1 MKFFRKLAGS
11 GLVTWI
17 AIFILWQIV
26 SVNNNPDF
34 FPGPIATFKGMI
46 ELSQDGSLFRYMG
59 ISLWRVMKG
68 WVLGSIIAIPVGL
81 LLGRISVLRMFVE
94 PFLHFV
100 RFIPP
105 LALITLFM
113 LWFGIGEA
121 SKTALITYSTL
132 FTVIINTM
140 AGVAAVEED
149 RLRSARCMGATEVQI
164 MKHVIIPTTIP
175 YIFTG
180 IRLSMSSSF
189 MAIIG
194 AEMISA
200 NEGVGF
206 MIWSSRLYFK
216 TDWIFVGL
224 FCLGIMGFTA
234 DFILVRI
241 GSTLCSRYGV
251 VRPVFNKKHKTVT
264 KKSFSVSKG

>member
-1 MKFFRKLAGS
+1 MKLTKKLIDYGIF
-11 GLVTWI
+11 TWI
-17 AIFILWQIV
+17 GIFLFWHLASIR
-26 SVNNNPDF
+26 NNPDF
-34 FPGPIATFKGMI
+34 FPGPIQTLKGMV
-46 ELSQDGSLFRYMG
+46 ELSQDGSLFNYMG

-68 WVLGSIIAIPVGL
+68 WFLGSIIAIPIGL
-81 LLGRISVLRMFVE
+81 LLGRISILRKLIE
-94 PFLHFV
+94 PFLHFI

-140 AGVAAVEED
+140 TGVSAIKED
-149 RLRSARCMGATEVQI
+149 RLRSARCMGANEIQI
-164 MKHVIIPTTIP
+164 MGYIIIPSTMP

-180 IRLSMSSSF
+180 IRLAMSSSF

-200 NEGVGF
+200 NEGIGF

-224 FCLGIMGFTA
+224 FCLGIMGFFA
-234 DFILVRI
+234 DFILVKF
-241 GSTLCSRYGV
+241 GKVTCLRYGV
-251 VRPVFNKKHKTVT
+251 GKPL
-264 KKSFSVSKG
+264 

>member
-1 MKFFRKLAGS
+1 MKIIKKLVDYGFI
-11 GLVTWI
+11 TWI
-17 AIFILWQIV
+17 GIFLLWQLA
-26 SVNNNPDF
+26 SVKNNPDF
-34 FPGPIATFKGMI
+34 FPGPVATMKGMI
-46 ELSQDGSLFRYMG
+46 ELSEDGSLFHYMG
-59 ISLWRVMKG
+59 ISLWRVMRG
-68 WVLGSIIAIPVGL
+68 WILGSMLAIPTGL
-81 LLGRISVLRMFVE
+81 LLGRIPILRKLIE
-94 PFLHFV
+94 PFLHFI

-140 AGVAAVEED
+140 AGVAAMKED
-149 RLRSARCMGATEVQI
+149 RLRSARCMGASEIQI
-164 MKHVIIPTTIP
+164 MQHVIIPSSVP

-180 IRLSMSSSF
+180 IRLAMGSSF

-200 NEGVGF
+200 NEGIGY

-224 FCLGIMGFTA
+224 FCLGIMGFAA
-234 DFILVRI
+234 DFILVRA
-241 GSTLCSRYGV
+241 GKVLCHRYGV
-251 VRPVFNKKHKTVT
+251 GR
-264 KKSFSVSKG
+264 SS

>member
-1 MKFFRKLAGS
+1 MKIVKKAVNS
-11 GLVTWI
+11 GFLTWI
-17 AIFILWQIV
+17 GIFALWQFA
-26 SVNNNPDF
+26 SMKNNPDF
-34 FPGPIATFKGMI
+34 FPGPVATFKGML
-46 ELSQDGSLFRYMG
+46 ELSQDGSLIRYIG
-59 ISLWRVMKG
+59 ISLWRVMRG
-68 WVLGSIIAIPVGL
+68 WLLGSVIAIPAGL
-81 LLGRISVLRMFVE
+81 LLGRITVLRRLIE
-94 PFLHFV
+94 PFLHFI

-132 FTVIINTM
+132 FTVVINTM
-140 AGVAAVEED
+140 AGVAAIKED
-149 RLRSARCMGATEVQI
+149 RLRSARCMGASEVQI
-164 MKHVIIPTTIP
+164 MQHVIIPSAIP

-180 IRLSMSSSF
+180 IRLAMGSSF

-200 NEGVGF
+200 NEGIGF

-224 FCLGIMGFTA
+224 FCLGIMGFAA
-234 DFILVRI
+234 DFLLVRL
-241 GSTLCSRYGV
+241 GKVLCYRYGIG
-251 VRPVFNKKHKTVT
+251 RTA
-264 KKSFSVSKG
+264 

>member
-1 MKFFRKLAGS
+1 M
-11 GLVTWI
+11 
-17 AIFILWQIV
+17 FI
-26 SVNNNPDF
+26 D
-34 FPGPIATFKGMI
+34 
-46 ELSQDGSLFRYMG
+46 
-59 ISLWRVMKG
+59 
-68 WVLGSIIAIPVGL
+68 
-81 LLGRISVLRMFVE
+81 
-94 PFLHFV
+94 PFLHFI
-100 RFIPP
+100 RFTPP

-140 AGVAAVEED
+140 AGVTAIKED
-149 RLRSARCMGATEVQI
+149 RLRSARCMGASEVQI
-164 MKHVIIPTTIP
+164 MGHVIIPSTIP

-180 IRLSMSSSF
+180 IRLAMGSSF

-200 NEGVGF
+200 NEGIGF

-234 DFILVRI
+234 DFLLVRL
-241 GSTLCSRYGV
+241 GSVLCSRYGIG
-251 VRPVFNKKHKTVT
+251 RPAFHKRNKNLA
-264 KKSFSVSKG
+264 KK

>member
-1 MKFFRKLAGS
+1 VNC
-11 GLVTWI
+11 GLLTWI
-17 AIFILWQIV
+17 GIFALWQFA
-26 SVNNNPDF
+26 SMKNNPDF
-34 FPGPIATFKGMI
+34 FPGPVATFNGML
-46 ELSQDGSLFRYMG
+46 ELSQDGSLIRYIG
-59 ISLWRVMKG
+59 ISLWRVMRG
-68 WVLGSIIAIPVGL
+68 WLLGSVIAIPAGL
-81 LLGRISVLRMFVE
+81 LLGRITVLRKLIE
-94 PFLHFV
+94 PFLHFI

-132 FTVIINTM
+132 FTVVINTM
-140 AGVAAVEED
+140 AGVGAIKED
-149 RLRSARCMGATEVQI
+149 RLRSARCMGASEVQI
-164 MKHVIIPTTIP
+164 MQHVIIPSTIP

-180 IRLSMSSSF
+180 IRLAMGSSF

-200 NEGVGF
+200 NEGIGF

-224 FCLGIMGFTA
+224 FCLGIMGFAA
-234 DFILVRI
+234 DFLLMRLGKV
-241 GSTLCSRYGV
+241 LCYRYGIG
-251 VRPVFNKKHKTVT
+251 RTA
-264 KKSFSVSKG
+264 

>member
-1 MKFFRKLAGS
+1 MRIVKKLVNYG
-11 GLVTWI
+11 VITWI
-17 AIFILWQIV
+17 GIFLLWQFAALM
-26 SVNNNPDF
+26 NNPDF
-34 FPGPIATFKGMI
+34 FPGPVATLKGVA
-46 ELSQDGSLFRYMG
+46 ELSKDGSLFYYMG
-59 ISLWRVMKG
+59 VSLWRVMRG
-68 WVLGSIIAIPVGL
+68 WLLGSIIAIPTGL
-81 LLGRISVLRMFVE
+81 LLGRVVSLRKLIE
-94 PFLHFV
+94 PFLHFI

-140 AGVAAVEED
+140 AGVAAIKED
-149 RLRSARCMGATEVQI
+149 RLRSARCMGASEIQI
-164 MKHVIIPTTIP
+164 MQHVIIPSSIP

-180 IRLSMSSSF
+180 IRLAMGSSF

-200 NEGVGF
+200 NEGIGY

-224 FCLGIMGFTA
+224 FCLGIMGFLA
-234 DFILVRI
+234 DFILVRVGKQI
-241 GSTLCSRYGV
+241 WYRYGIG
-251 VRPVFNKKHKTVT
+251 RPV
-264 KKSFSVSKG
+264 

>member
-1 MKFFRKLAGS
+1 MKLHKKLLNS
-11 GLVTWI
+11 GLISWI
-17 AIFILWQIV
+17 GIFALWQLAAMKN
-26 SVNNNPDF
+26 SPDF
-34 FPGPIATFKGMI
+34 FPGPAATLKGMA

-59 ISLWRVMKG
+59 ISLWRVMRG
-68 WVLGSIIAIPVGL
+68 WALGSLLAIPSGL
-81 LLGRISVLRMFVE
+81 LLGRIPILRKLIE
-94 PFLHFV
+94 PFLHFI

-140 AGVAAVEED
+140 AGVGAVRED
-149 RLRSARCMGATEVQI
+149 RLRSARCMGASELQI
-164 MKHVIIPTTIP
+164 MGHVIIPSAIP

-180 IRLSMSSSF
+180 IRLAMGSSF

-200 NEGVGF
+200 NEGIGF

-224 FCLGIMGFTA
+224 FCLGIMGFGA
-234 DFILVRI
+234 DLLLVRL
-241 GSTLCSRYGV
+241 GKTLLYRYGIG
-251 VRPVFNKKHKTVT
+251 R
-264 KKSFSVSKG
+264 SA

>member
-1 MKFFRKLAGS
+1 MKIQKKLLDS
-11 GLVTWI
+11 GVISWI
-17 AIFILWQIV
+17 GIFALWQLV
-26 SVNNNPDF
+26 SMRNNPDF
-34 FPGPIATFKGMI
+34 FPGPASTVKGMI

-59 ISLWRVMKG
+59 ISLWRVMRG
-68 WVLGSIIAIPVGL
+68 WALGSILAIPTGL
-81 LLGRISVLRMFVE
+81 LLGRIPILRKLIE
-94 PFLHFV
+94 PFLHFI

-140 AGVAAVEED
+140 AGVAAIKED
-149 RLRSARCMGATEVQI
+149 RLRSARCMGASEIQI
-164 MKHVIIPTTIP
+164 MQHVVIPSSIP

-180 IRLSMSSSF
+180 IRLAMGSSF

-200 NEGVGF
+200 NEGIGY

-224 FCLGIMGFTA
+224 FCLGIMGFTS
-234 DFILVRI
+234 DLLLMKLGKTFFR
-241 GSTLCSRYGV
+241 RYGLG
-251 VRPVFNKKHKTVT
+251 R
-264 KKSFSVSKG
+264 SA

>member
-1 MKFFRKLAGS
+1 MKIVKKAVNC
-11 GLVTWI
+11 GLLTWI
-17 AIFILWQIV
+17 GIFALWQFA
-26 SVNNNPDF
+26 SMKNNPDF
-34 FPGPIATFKGMI
+34 FPGPVATFNGML
-46 ELSQDGSLFRYMG
+46 ELSQDGSLIRYIG
-59 ISLWRVMKG
+59 ISLWRVMRG
-68 WVLGSIIAIPVGL
+68 WLLGSVIAIPAGL
-81 LLGRISVLRMFVE
+81 LLGRITVLRKLIE
-94 PFLHFV
+94 PFLHFI

-132 FTVIINTM
+132 FTVVINTM
-140 AGVAAVEED
+140 AGVGAIKED
-149 RLRSARCMGATEVQI
+149 RLRSARCMGASEVQI
-164 MKHVIIPTTIP
+164 MQHVIIPSTIP

-180 IRLSMSSSF
+180 IRLAMGSSF

-200 NEGVGF
+200 NEGIGF

-224 FCLGIMGFTA
+224 FCLGIMGFAA
-234 DFILVRI
+234 DFLLMRLGKV
-241 GSTLCSRYGV
+241 LCYRYGIG
-251 VRPVFNKKHKTVT
+251 RTA
-264 KKSFSVSKG
+264 

>member
-1 MKFFRKLAGS
+1 MRLTKKLADYG
-11 GLVTWI
+11 VFTWI
-17 AIFILWQIV
+17 GIFLLWQLASIQ
-26 SVNNNPDF
+26 NNADF
-34 FPGPIATFKGMI
+34 FPGPIQTLRGMV
-46 ELSQDGSLFRYMG
+46 ELSQDGSLFNYMG
-59 ISLWRVMKG
+59 ISLWRVMRG
-68 WVLGSIIAIPVGL
+68 WLLGSIIAIPIGL
-81 LLGRISVLRMFVE
+81 LLGRISILRKLIE
-94 PFLHFV
+94 PFLHFI

-140 AGVAAVEED
+140 AGVATIKED
-149 RLRSARCMGATEVQI
+149 RLRSARCMGANEIQI
-164 MKHVIIPTTIP
+164 MGYVIIPSTIP

-180 IRLSMSSSF
+180 IRLAMSSSF

-200 NEGVGF
+200 NEGIGF

-224 FCLGIMGFTA
+224 FCLGIMGFFA
-234 DFILVRI
+234 DFILVKL
-241 GSTLCSRYGV
+241 GKVTCLRYGV
-251 VRPVFNKKHKTVT
+251 G
-264 KKSFSVSKG
+264 KSL

>member
-1 MKFFRKLAGS
+1 MKTVGKLADYGIF
-11 GLVTWI
+11 TWI
-17 AIFILWQIV
+17 AIFLLWQFASIKN
-26 SVNNNPDF
+26 SPDF
-34 FPGPIATFKGMI
+34 FPGPAATLRGVL
-46 ELSQDGSLFRYMG
+46 ELSKDGTLFRYIG
-59 ISLWRVMKG
+59 ISLWRVMRG
-68 WVLGSIIAIPVGL
+68 WFLGSAIAIPAGL
-81 LLGRISVLRMFVE
+81 LLGRVTILRKLIE
-94 PFLHFV
+94 PFLHFI

-140 AGVAAVEED
+140 AGVAAVKED
-149 RLRSARCMGATEVQI
+149 RLRSARCMGATESQI
-164 MKHVIIPTTIP
+164 MLHVIIPSAIP

-180 IRLSMSSSF
+180 IRLAMGSSF

-200 NEGVGF
+200 NEGIGF

-234 DFILVRI
+234 DFILVRL
-241 GSTLCSRYGV
+241 GRSLCCRYGIG
-251 VRPVFNKKHKTVT
+251 RNA
-264 KKSFSVSKG
+264 